1 MSKTN
6 KKLSLKELN
15 RVNIDEYK
23 KLRKLPLVIVLDN
36 IRSMSNIGSVFR
48 TSDAFLVESIH
59 LCGITSRPPQREIQK
74 TALGAT
80 ESVPWKY
87 FSTTM
92 ESIQELKTK
101 GYQIISIEQVKNST
115 MLQDYHPQSQQ
126 KIALVLGNEVKGV
139 DQNIIDESDL
149 CIEIPQFGTKHSLNV
164 SISGGLVIWHIF
176 QKTFNIH

>member
-1 MSKTN
+1 MPTTHT
-6 KKLSLKELN
+6 KLSLKELN
-15 RVNIDEYK
+15 RLSINEYQNEK
-23 KLRKLPLVIVLDN
+23 KIPLIVVLDN

-48 TSDAFLVESIH
+48 TSDAFCVEAIH

-80 ESVPWKY
+80 ESVKWKY
-87 FSTTM
+87 FKNTM
-92 ESIQELKTK
+92 DSIKELKQN

-115 MLQDYHPQSQQ
+115 MLTDYKAEKAK

-139 DQNIIDESDL
+139 EQEVIDKSDL
-149 CIEIPQFGTKHSLNV
+149 CIEIPQYGTKHSLNV

-176 QKTFNIH
+176 QQIFEE